1 MLTSSVL
8 VALCALAGAAA
19 EPARAPAAF
28 QHDHTAAERAQRG
41 ATQLQVLRA
50 EADKQGEAGAP
61 QASCWAAAVAE
72 LESGCAQIAKDD
84 DVQSR
89 LAVQFT
95 NCHLAKSGLPTYECT
110 AAMSLQECTRPMVDS
125 TSGLAYSTY
134 TLFYTHTESIC
145 FYLQSQAFQAST
157 EAAVNSLQTGARE
170 AASRLQELQRQ
181 AVDIG
186 GKTTEILGEQ
196 LAAAAAQQQLLQG
209 QRQAREELGSLQQA
223 QAASFAQAESALQG
237 LGAQSRSALDELKRD
252 TSELS
257 SKQRRRLA
265 CPSARPA
272 PPPRPLRA
280 PEPCSSPFLGRCCC

>member
-8 VALCALAGAAA
+8 VALSALAGAAA

-28 QHDHTAAERAQRG
+28 QHDHTATERAQRG

-110 AAMSLQECTRPMVDS
+110 AAMSLQES
-125 TSGLAYSTY
+125 
-134 TLFYTHTESIC
+134 
-145 FYLQSQAFQAST
+145 
-157 EAAVNSLQTGARE
+157 
-170 AASRLQELQRQ
+170 
-181 AVDIG
+181 
-186 GKTTEILGEQ
+186 
-196 LAAAAAQQQLLQG
+196 
-209 QRQAREELGSLQQA
+209 
-223 QAASFAQAESALQG
+223 
-237 LGAQSRSALDELKRD
+237 SALDGLPVVRKPPMPGVAARRD
-252 TSELS
+252 HPRVYGRDLN
-257 SKQRRRLA
+257 LV
-265 CPSARPA
+265 RPA
-272 PPPRPLRA
+272 EHVRDVGEHGRVAQQPLEDLVLA
-280 PEPCSSPFLGRCCC
+280 NESGQP